1 MDSLRVGGY
10 YLLFGALHE
19 LAHVVTYECLG
30 GGGILERIGKV
41 SDIISIGVGI
51 VFGRCYSVDTTA
63 ASEIS
68 IQITRHSGWL
78 FSLCLAIALQLVQ
91 RNEKKSSDNRTVS
104 PATIAHVVCLEALV
118 TDLLGWIPQRHGAF
132 FCGNFGLILLNN
144 AWVSCDGGK
153 TALDVMQAMIHN
165 TMIRGA
171 QCGGVVTYRKTRV
184 TGSHSHKPVLKGVRC
199 RTVNDKR
206 SDLSLKIRRALEHSV
221 CRAGDKKLQGYDMDG
236 DLVRAFYGHTRFAT
250 SSKANFDGCHPH
262 QWTPTSHRRVYHPFV
277 AHATAQGGFLRSAS
291 QSVLRNVPVSNYV
304 THNGD
309 LDFFQINGKTYDL
322 GTIQKWLPLAT
333 GAPMPTSVDSAAIAG
348 LVDLIR
354 TQGCFGLSC
363 RFAICFALSTSK
375 METESVEPWPSYG
388 QYEVLGK
395 IFEEALASM
404 LKPQDRSK
412 NSKRLTIHEIG
423 TSRLYR
429 QDLCDL
435 VLTKSLLAEF
445 ATNSE
450 NTSEMT
456 SSFRTARMHESDA
469 QDNQIRTAFISIA
482 RFLDAEKGAGLQAF
496 VHATVEAFFDN
507 DLLFTT
513 SYFLKHAKGSFG
525 LCITS
530 SLDAHRQ
537 VCLAARGQPM
547 SVAFYPRKG
556 VVCYGSEQASV
567 KAFMNVKT
575 PGGLLLPNYDDPK
588 ANETLRLDLDDLGGE
603 VCLLDWGYAVHSQDH
618 IHPMDMTYHP
628 ITPSG
633 KQVIDFSR
641 MAVSRPHR
649 KLPIHTLM
657 DGGKLKLVLLHQNAA
672 ITSRKLWQ
680 RMTLLEGNELIRP
693 LMIDSHDPILKDIQD
708 IPRVCA
714 AIQDNWRDL
723 SLNRLTAWHL
733 QQCLQKRLDE
743 IISGKIKR
751 RKGSIDV
758 LVTGCEVSLW
768 VGEQFA
774 SDLQKAFPR
783 LFVQATS
790 SNKLLGLFGQEL
802 SIPCV
807 GYPMSEDTHD
817 MNDVIVIIVSH
828 SGGTFAPLACSNL
841 LQSMTK
847 NIFVVSSEWDT
858 QIGKQLRSIHSNK
871 EIISS
876 RIFSTDVGV
885 RPAEP
890 CSVSVAATH
899 QLLTQLFQH
908 ISLTILSNPDYR
920 RATGAVITDYD
931 LQVLETLNRDNIYAL
946 EDIVGMDCTCHKQD
960 SQANS
965 ELRRVGDIWS
975 EHILEQ
981 AKAYLMSFI
990 YIVITV
996 TTGYPLISGI
1006 AITSGMTTDWAFY
1019 ISELIFDLVVGC
1031 HQSPISNPHLPFTAF
1046 SSFP

>member
-1 MDSLRVGGY
+1 
-10 YLLFGALHE
+10 
-19 LAHVVTYECLG
+19 
-30 GGGILERIGKV
+30 
-41 SDIISIGVGI
+41 
-51 VFGRCYSVDTTA
+51 
-63 ASEIS
+63 
-68 IQITRHSGWL
+68 
-78 FSLCLAIALQLVQ
+78 
-91 RNEKKSSDNRTVS
+91 
-104 PATIAHVVCLEALV
+104 
-118 TDLLGWIPQRHGAF
+118 
-132 FCGNFGLILLNN
+132 
-144 AWVSCDGGK
+144 
-153 TALDVMQAMIHN
+153 
-165 TMIRGA
+165 
-171 QCGGVVTYRKTRV
+171 
-184 TGSHSHKPVLKGVRC
+184 
-199 RTVNDKR
+199 
-206 SDLSLKIRRALEHSV
+206 
-221 CRAGDKKLQGYDMDG
+221 
-236 DLVRAFYGHTRFAT
+236 
-250 SSKANFDGCHPH
+250 
-262 QWTPTSHRRVYHPFV
+262 
-277 AHATAQGGFLRSAS
+277 
-291 QSVLRNVPVSNYV
+291 
-304 THNGD
+304 
-309 LDFFQINGKTYDL
+309 
-322 GTIQKWLPLAT
+322 
-333 GAPMPTSVDSAAIAG
+333 
-348 LVDLIR
+348 
-354 TQGCFGLSC
+354 
-363 RFAICFALSTSK
+363 
-375 METESVEPWPSYG
+375 
-388 QYEVLGK
+388 
-395 IFEEALASM
+395 
-404 LKPQDRSK
+404 
-412 NSKRLTIHEIG
+412 
-423 TSRLYR
+423 
-429 QDLCDL
+429 
-435 VLTKSLLAEF
+435 
-445 ATNSE
+445 
-450 NTSEMT
+450 
-456 SSFRTARMHESDA
+456 
-469 QDNQIRTAFISIA
+469 
-482 RFLDAEKGAGLQAF
+482 
-496 VHATVEAFFDN
+496 
-507 DLLFTT
+507 
-513 SYFLKHAKGSFG
+513 
-525 LCITS
+525 
-530 SLDAHRQ
+530 
-537 VCLAARGQPM
+537 
-547 SVAFYPRKG
+547 
-556 VVCYGSEQASV
+556 
-567 KAFMNVKT
+567 
-575 PGGLLLPNYDDPK
+575 
-588 ANETLRLDLDDLGGE
+588 
-603 VCLLDWGYAVHSQDH
+603 
-618 IHPMDMTYHP
+618 
-628 ITPSG
+628 
-633 KQVIDFSR
+633 
-641 MAVSRPHR
+641 
-649 KLPIHTLM
+649 M

-828 SGGTFAPLACSNL
+828 SGGTFSPLACSNL

-1019 ISELIFDLVVGC
+1019 ITRFLDSLIYFWLPQINILILRLIQGRNLRHRMVGRTVVIGDVPWVSQAAEAFLSKIFACSYSIAGLNVLSGNPADHLVHRHTHRIVRGTLLVCGRPDGRLSALTSLESAVCLTVSQASSIQSMSATCETLTIGHNPFKLPLAAHTITLGAHRPRFLCEAFLDNIDCKEPLDHVRVKGDVTELEDEDDTVTSHEHRRDALKKSASSREPSMTKVKRRHSRLSDAGSQVSTSQILGAYTDLQASWAGRDPNSHAIDSAIKHQTSSEAHATSVQSIVNDMINGTTELLRLQKLFQDINKSGNGRLTCGEFVAACRRCDPIFPTEAAKRMFWEADMDLNEVLDFDQFVQLVKMPEAKVLSMLHERSRCDRGLLVVQANKEPYFGYNLDKYISTENQHATKFAMIKSQHFAMQLYESRIASLQRFVSMTVMF
-1031 HQSPISNPHLPFTAF
+1031 HQIGWRVQNFFVRISFGLWGYRMDRSHSMLRIATTASPVSGADVRDRMETLKLMTTVNQSVGKIQRAWLHYRQCNMRKDSLESIARKLRT
-1046 SSFP
+1046 SSFDSFKSCQLPKHIIV